1 MGSPH
6 HLWQDFRHKNR
17 EFYSARNSEKQKTDI
32 AKLPTGGEIKIN
44 VEKYDNWGLISK
56 SQQWFV
62 WLLDTPA
69 FLQGWECQG
78 KTSRAKSP
86 DSVRSHCEAGSP
98 GPALRSPEEGARAS
112 WGWPGDPQSS
122 SAWNRR
128 ATAEPAGNSSFQWSV
143 SLGFHK
149 DTFTLTLWVTMN
161 LNYSAK
167 NGFVTSLHH
176 SCHQIKNH
184 KKNDFV
190 LQLWPAGFFHCSY
203 CRILTWPRANNIFQ
217 PCSLIMCCAFPV
229 SNLKYA
235 EYSELQLQIK
245 GCWSPEQKKYC

>member
-1 MGSPH
+1 MRTPGQTQQNQEPRLGEVP
-6 HLWQDFRHKNR
+6 LWSR
-17 EFYSARNSEKQKTDI
+17 EPWPCSK
-32 AKLPTGGEIKIN
+32 
-44 VEKYDNWGLISK
+44 ISK
-56 SQQWFV
+56 GRSTG
-62 WLLDTPA
+62 LLGLA
-69 FLQGWECQG
+69 
-78 KTSRAKSP
+78 
-86 DSVRSHCEAGSP
+86 
-98 GPALRSPEEGARAS
+98 
-112 WGWPGDPQSS
+112 GDPQSS
-122 SAWNRR
+122 STWNRR
-128 ATAEPAGNSSFQWSV
+128 ATAEPAGNSRFQWSV

-203 CRILTWPRANNIFQ
+203 CRILMWPRANNIFQ
-217 PCSLIMCCAFPV
+217 PCSLIMCCAFSV
-229 SNLKYA
+229 SNLKHT
-235 EYSELQLQIK
+235 EYSELQLQIN